1 MTATNHA
8 VTGAII
14 GLVVANPITAIVV
27 ALLSHFILDMIP
39 HFGSDKDFITS
50 KKFRIMLAV
59 DALLCVVLV
68 VFLAWQQP
76 AQWLLAAV
84 CAFVATSPDFLW
96 ISMYRA
102 TKAGK
107 KYTLKGFNKFAADIQ
122 WFQRPIGGVVEA
134 VWLVGALAVIAELT
148 VFYA

>member
-14 GLVVANPITAIVV
+14 GLVVANPITAVVV
-27 ALLSHFILDMIP
+27 ALLSHFVLDMMP

-50 KKFRIMLAV
+50 KKFRIMLVV

-68 VFLAWQQP
+68 MFLTWQQP
-76 AQWLLAAV
+76 SQWLLAAV

-96 ISMYRA
+96 IPMFRAVNQGKEYA
-102 TKAGK
+102 TKG
-107 KYTLKGFNKFAADIQ
+107 YYKFASDIQ
-122 WFQRPIGGVVEA
+122 WFQRPIGGIVEA
-134 VWLVGALAVIAELT
+134 VWLIGALAVIAELT